1 MRQTIRNSRKETFVI
16 RDNLKITFSIL
27 KIIQEDLKAE
37 ILIDMEIKEESR
49 FQRLQ

>member
-1 MRQTIRNSRKETFVI
+1 MAYNEGHEVGILRIILWLFPHN
-16 RDNLKITFSIL
+16 L